1 MASDLTPPMP
11 SEPTRQDRLAEKGRV
26 KAQRRN
32 RRKLSKQRGMSK
44 MRRDPKGKRKMGKK
58 R

>member
-1 MASDLTPPMP
+1 MP
-11 SEPTRQDRLAEKGRV
+11 SEPTRQDRKAEKGRV

>member
-11 SEPTRQDRLAEKGRV
+11 SEPTRQDRKAEKGRV